1 MGLHG
6 EDVEEGLEMCGNIRF
21 LWGRVID
28 MPLGLGLRV

>member
-6 EDVEEGLEMCGNIRF
+6 GDVGEGLEICGIIRF

-28 MPLGLGLRV
+28 MPFGLGLRV